1 MDFEVF
7 LADSQKYI
15 VCRAL
20 APVTEEITRQM
31 TEAVAKIAE
40 RTGVLNRLIDVR
52 HAPNAMS
59 VTVNYD
65 MAYKTMEAM
74 HIERSTKVAS
84 LQSPGDTSHEFVCIA
99 IRNAGFN
106 LRTFTDEA
114 AAIAWLEE

>member
-7 LADSQKYI
+7 LAESRKYI

-20 APVTEEITRQM
+20 VPITEDTTRRM
-31 TEAVAKIAE
+31 ALAVAELAAA
-40 RTGVLNRLIDVR
+40 TGVLNRLIDVR
-52 HAPNAMS
+52 NVPNTMS

-65 MAYKTMEAM
+65 MAYKTLEAM

-84 LQSPGDTSHEFVCIA
+84 LQSPDDSTHEFVCIA

-114 AAIAWLEE
+114 AASAWLEE